1 MSCFVPLILLVSK
14 ECSCPCVSSLAARVM
29 WRIHKDTGVAS
40 DSQLL
45 SVEELEDHVADLSED
60 HLKRIDADVH
70 AFLQYWSCG
79 RTKHSLDEIAH
90 IFGIVR
96 TSRRIT

>member
-1 MSCFVPLILLVSK
+1 MSCFVSVFLLVSN
-14 ECSCPCVSSLAARVM
+14 ECSCPCESSLAARVM

-45 SVEELEDHVADLSED
+45 SVEELEDHVADLPED
-60 HLKRIDADVH
+60 HLKRIDTDVH
-70 AFLQYWSCG
+70 VFLQYWTCG
-79 RTKHSLDEIAH
+79 RTKHSLDEIAR

-96 TSRRIT
+96 TSRCVT

>member
-1 MSCFVPLILLVSK
+1 MSCFVSVVLLVSNAS
-14 ECSCPCVSSLAARVM
+14 SCPSVSSLAARVM

-45 SVEELEDHVADLSED
+45 SVEELEDHVADLPED
-60 HLKRIDADVH
+60 HLKRIDTDVH
-70 AFLQYWSCG
+70 VFLQYWSCG

-96 TSRRIT
+96 TSRCVT